1 MARWLEEVSEVCPP
15 EDLKLR
21 RAAELVAFIVAH
33 GGEHGV
39 RLVEARRQGES
50 FEVLI
55 IEVDVER
62 PQVRAFDIKRREQIA
77 IVVQEDDRFLSVFSN
92 RDDFP
97 FTPHQNGV
105 PEGVSASLCV
115 DDRPWPEAKLTW
127 TPADCIRRIREWLA
141 KAARG
146 ELNDPSQPLEPFFYS
161 ASATLVIPRS
171 AMMATGSGEPV
182 RLLGHVKGEGTAP
195 VIIARP
201 VDGAFKDKDVNGRI
215 AVIPLVLP
223 LQEMRGIH
231 GLPKTLGALA
241 AFLRLF
247 DLDLLAELRKRI
259 VAWVDW
265 KGPNFDFLSAR
276 IAISVVGGVAEASRT
291 ALSARAFMTS
301 SMLAGDVGV
310 AIGCL
315 HAVRPSEGGGVKQ
328 YVAALPADT
337 AKTGGDVR
345 IEPMNIHVD
354 FDRNLAAHVSGN
366 DAPDERNVVLVGAG
380 AIGSHIAQ
388 ALAREG
394 ALRWTVIDS
403 DVLLPHNLARHT
415 LHRLHVGY
423 HKAIGVA
430 HQIRELLGD
439 EGAGTAMV
447 ADCLEPRPDQ
457 EAALAAAYQAADII
471 LDTSA
476 SIAVERR
483 LSDMPGVAARRMSA
497 FFNPAGTSVV
507 LLAEGQDR
515 AVPLREIEAQYYNA
529 ILMKPELRGH
539 LTGAPE
545 GFRYSGSCRTLTS
558 RIPERSAAVLSAL
571 AADGI
576 RRELESG
583 AGGMRIW
590 SVAAEGSVQL
600 HHFPLVPGTRA
611 SISDWSVTVDGNVVA
626 RLRAER
632 EKHLPNET
640 GGVLLGIVDF
650 ERRAIH
656 VAHALSAPPD
666 SHETEAG
673 FERGIQGLM
682 PEIERACEAVMH
694 QIRYVG
700 EWHSHPR
707 GASARASSTDV
718 KQIAWLSINLRS
730 EGCPAVMLIVGEAGT
745 TVNLGITGEGQ
756 AA

>member
-1 MARWLEEVSEVCPP
+1 MAPWLEEVSEVCPP
-15 EDLKLR
+15 ETLKLR
-21 RAAELVAFIVAH
+21 RAAELVAFINGH

-39 RLVEARRQGES
+39 RLVEARRQGEP
-50 FEVLI
+50 FEIVVV
-55 IEVDVER
+55 EVDVER

-77 IVVQEDDRFLSVFSN
+77 IVIQEDDRFLSVFSN

-105 PEGVSASLCV
+105 PEGTSASLCV

-127 TPADCIRRIREWLA
+127 TPADCIRRIREWLG

-146 ELNDPSQPLEPFFYS
+146 ALIDPSQPLEPFFYS

-171 AMMATGSGEPV
+171 AMTDAGAGEPV

-201 VDGAFKDKDVNGRI
+201 VNGVFKDDKVNGRI
-215 AVIPLVLP
+215 AVIPFVLP
-223 LQEMRGIH
+223 TQEMRGIH

-241 AFLRLF
+241 DFLRQF
-247 DLDLLAELRKRI
+247 NLDLLSELRRRI
-259 VAWVDW
+259 LAWADW
-265 KGPNFDFLSAR
+265 KGPDFDFLSAR
-276 IAISVVGGVAEASRT
+276 IAIVVVGGVADESRM
-291 ALSARAFMTS
+291 ALSARAFLTS
-301 SMLAGDVGV
+301 SMSAGEMGI

-315 HAVRPSEGGGVKQ
+315 LAGSPSEVGGGKQ
-328 YVAALPADT
+328 YVPAVP
-337 AKTGGDVR
+337 ANSSKSGNDVR
-345 IEPMNIHVD
+345 IEPMNIHVE
-354 FDRNLAAHVSGN
+354 FDRTLAAHLSGE
-366 DAPDERNVVLVGAG
+366 DAPDERKAVLVGAG

-394 ALRWTVIDS
+394 IFQWTIIDD

-423 HKAIGVA
+423 HKAIGLS
-430 HQIRELLGD
+430 HQIRELLSD
-439 EGAGTAMV
+439 DGAASAIV
-447 ADCLEPRPDQ
+447 ANCLEPKPDRK
-457 EAALAAAYQAADII
+457 AALAAAYQAADII

-476 SIAVERR
+476 SIAVERH
-483 LSDMPGVAARRMSA
+483 LSDLPGINARRMSA

-507 LLAEGQDR
+507 LLSEGKDR

-529 ILMKPELRGH
+529 ILTKPELRGH

-545 GFRYSGSCRTLTS
+545 GYRYSGSCRTLTS

-571 AADGI
+571 AADGV

-583 AGGMRIW
+583 LGGIRIW
-590 SVAAEGSVQL
+590 SVSADGSVRL
-600 HHFPLVPGTRA
+600 HHYPLVFGTRA
-611 SISDWSVTVDGNVVA
+611 SIGDWSVTVDGNVVA

-632 EKHLPNET
+632 EQHLPNET

-656 VAHALSAPPD
+656 VAHALSAPAD
-666 SHETEAG
+666 SQETAAG
-673 FERGIQGLM
+673 FERGVQGLA
-682 PEIERACEAVMH
+682 PEIDTACGAVMH

-707 GASARASSTDV
+707 GTSARASSTDV

-730 EGCPAVMLIVGEAGT
+730 EGCPAVMLIVGETGT
-745 TVNLGITGEGQ
+745 TVNLGMIDEGQ